1 MKSQM
6 GMRGVARQVYAS
18 GPAVALQ
25 PEQMILLLQAVGAN
39 QGQPE
44 QMAWLKSEYPAVYK
58 LAAEIPEDLMLRGL
72 NDPSALKEV
81 ATAIQGQI
89 NHRLEQ
95 MRWDDLGL
103 SPLYESAARQL
114 FPKPNWNFIQ
124 DLPVAKGEKAPRFV
138 MEEDAYRPLIPGQ
151 TRVDQKLFDWDM
163 SNDLED
169 HLKALGVE
177 DPDVREIEFG
187 SFLNR
192 VRTDFLHIRP
202 ENAALLVDAH
212 ALGKRGERLGDG
224 AKDWHFARRI
234 GGKNVA
240 TLPVDLALG
249 MRGVSYG
256 LPDKKPETIRLRCAT
271 RVAQRMTGNPDASI
285 KKIDGQEHVVVPG
298 EDGKVIVKDPIN
310 VTLRKVEGQETV
322 VMDSADARLLL
333 APVAVGD
340 PASRLSMRRQ
350 EFDAGHE
357 GYRGENGV
365 FLVQAA
371 KLAYQEPATVKAF
384 GAAWGLSKITPI
396 SHAESDAQAFVA
408 YDAERNTVVVSFRG
422 TESKADIRV
431 DADIS
436 MEKSELFPDGKVPSG
451 FLKQF
456 KGLLPEIMA
465 AVDDIRGEA
474 FNAGKPDPSIMG
486 AGHSLGGA
494 LAAMFMDW
502 CLTNDKPITQV
513 YTCGQPGFA
522 DKGLA
527 AALTKKLAASDC
539 QYYRYVNNNDIVAR
553 MPPTC
558 THVGEEVYINHQ
570 GRVEPPGFTQNWS
583 RTKDRLVGMI
593 DNWSLS
599 SGIDAVDSIS
609 DHYVDFYL
617 AYARKNRAI
626 DFIAGALGGVVG
638 GVIGAAVEVGRGVL
652 GGAAVVVGGAADI
665 VAAGAARV
673 VPKKDE

>member
-1 MKSQM
+1 MKAQL
-6 GMRGVARQVYAS
+6 GMRGVARQIYSS
-18 GPAVALQ
+18 GPAMALQ

-72 NDPSALKEV
+72 NDPTVLKDV

-89 NHRLEQ
+89 NHRLEK

-103 SPLYESAARQL
+103 SPMYESAVRQL
-114 FPKPNWNFIQ
+114 YPKPEWNFIQ
-124 DLPVAKGEKAPRFV
+124 DLPVDKGQKAPRFV

-151 TRVDQKLFDWDM
+151 TRIDQELFDWDM

-169 HLKALGVE
+169 HLQKLGVK
-177 DPDVREIEFG
+177 DPDVRQIEFG
-187 SFLNR
+187 SWLNR
-192 VRTDFLHIRP
+192 ACTDFLHIRP
-202 ENAALLVDAH
+202 EDAALLVDAH
-212 ALGKRGERLGDG
+212 ALGKRGARLGEG
-224 AKDWHFARRI
+224 AKDWHFARRLE
-234 GGKNVA
+234 GKNVA

-256 LPDKKPETIRLRCAT
+256 LANKKPETVRLRCAT
-271 RVAQRMTGNPDASI
+271 RIAQRMTGNPDATI
-285 KKIDGQEHVVVPG
+285 KKVGGQEYAAVPG
-298 EDGKVIVKDPIN
+298 EDGKLVTKDPVN
-310 VTLRKVEGQETV
+310 VKLREVEGRATV
-322 VMDSADARLLL
+322 VMDSGDARLLL

-350 EFDAGHE
+350 DFDAAHQ

-371 KLAYQEPATVKAF
+371 KLAYQEPETIRAF

-396 SHAESDAQAFVA
+396 SHPASDAQAFVA

-436 MEKSELFPDGKVPSG
+436 MEKSDLFPHGKVPSG
-451 FLKQF
+451 FLRQF
-456 KGLLPEIMA
+456 EGLLPDIMA
-465 AVDDIRGEA
+465 AVDNIRGEA
-474 FNAGKPDPSIMG
+474 FNAGRPDPSIMG

-494 LAAMFMDW
+494 LAGMFMDW

-527 AALTKKLAASDC
+527 AALTKKLAASKC

-570 GRVEPPGFTQNWS
+570 GQVEPPGFTQSWA
-583 RTKDRLVGMI
+583 RAKDRFAGMV

-599 SGIDAVDSIS
+599 SGIDTVDSIS

-617 AYARKNRAI
+617 AYARKNRAV
-626 DFIAGALGGVVG
+626 DFIAGAIGGG
-638 GVIGAAVEVGRGVL
+638 IGAAVDVGRGAI
-652 GGAAVVVGGAADI
+652 GGAAGIVVGAADI
-665 VAAGAARV
+665 VAGGVRDV
-673 VPKKDE
+673 DPKDE